1 MKPNPGASDVT
12 GLIPVGGKSSRFGS
26 NKALHRMNGVT
37 LVERVH
43 AALSAV
49 LQDVRLGLAMPGDVP
64 PLPGVPCVY
73 DDPAGSGASASLRAA
88 FRATDASWILIA
100 ACDMP
105 GLTPV
110 AVTQLLE
117 ARREDLD
124 VVVAL
129 GEDGAMHPLFACYR
143 RTCLGA
149 LDQHAAGESRS
160 MRRLVDSLR
169 KAEVRFE
176 NRVVW
181 NVNRLE
187 DLADPGTDPP
197 GPPESSTPGRDSS
210 DQEIRDRLSA

>member
-1 MKPNPGASDVT
+1 MQPDPGANDVI
-12 GLIPVGGKSSRFGS
+12 GLIPAGGKSSRFGS
-26 NKALHRMNGVT
+26 NKALYRMGGAT

-49 LQDVRLGLAMPGDVP
+49 LHDVRLGLARPGDVP
-64 PLPGVPCVY
+64 PLVGVPCVY
-73 DDPAGSGASASLRAA
+73 DDPDDSGASASLRAA
-88 FRATDASWILIA
+88 FSATDASWILIA

-105 GLTPV
+105 GLTPD
-110 AVTQLLE
+110 AVTRLLE
-117 ARREDLD
+117 ARRDDLD

-143 RTCLGA
+143 RTCLET
-149 LDQHAAGESRS
+149 LDQNAAGRTRS

-176 NRVVW
+176 NRIVW

-197 GPPESSTPGRDSS
+197 GASSSQAPGRGSS
-210 DQEIRDRLSA
+210 DQEIRDRLST